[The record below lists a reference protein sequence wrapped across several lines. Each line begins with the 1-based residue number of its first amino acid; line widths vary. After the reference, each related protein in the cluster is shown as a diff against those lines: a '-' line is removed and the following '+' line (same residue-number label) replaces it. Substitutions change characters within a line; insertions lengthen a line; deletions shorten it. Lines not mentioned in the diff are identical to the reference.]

1 MPKTVADL
9 DGHIIIYGQDGP
21 LPAATI
27 NWLLDPQLTE
37 VPLRPVLRVNSVYA
51 LYRAVVSGL
60 GIASLP
66 TYMARLSSEIVNVL
80 PAIEGP
86 ALDVYFIY
94 PEEMRNSKR
103 IAVFRDFMVRK
114 ISERRLDF

>member
-1 MPKTVADL
+1 M
-9 DGHIIIYGQDGP
+9 
-21 LPAATI
+21 PAATI
-27 NWLLDPQLTE
+27 NWLLDPQMTHHE
-37 VPLRPVLRVNSVYA
+37 LRPVLRVNNIYA

-66 TYMARLSSEIVNVL
+66 TYMARMSNEIINVL
-80 PAIEGP
+80 PNVEGP

-103 IAVFRDFMVRK
+103 IMVFRDFLIRK
-114 ISERRLDF
+114 IAERRLDF